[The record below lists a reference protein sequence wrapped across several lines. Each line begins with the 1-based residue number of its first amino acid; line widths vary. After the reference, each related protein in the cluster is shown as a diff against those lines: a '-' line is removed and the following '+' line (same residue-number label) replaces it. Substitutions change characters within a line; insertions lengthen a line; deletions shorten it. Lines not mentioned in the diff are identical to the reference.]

1 MLRVIE
7 FFAGIGCVHEGFR
20 QSGLD
25 FEIVARAEIS
35 PKKDRMYEELWGSD
49 VQNLGDVTAIN
60 DLPNA
65 DFWHFSSPCQ
75 DLSISGRHAG
85 IYAERSGL
93 AWRMLELAKIHRPK
107 FLMSENV
114 LPFLR
119 AATDSGYLAAFAAL
133 GYKIFWI
140 KLSPHEIG
148 IPQSRPR
155 VFTFFRR
162 DGGERPAPIALRP
175 MVELYRFL
183 WDLETPAPS
192 KEFHLKGR
200 GFLWPYCLDKE
211 QHSIAWK
218 KCACLMESERTYV
231 FWPYTPRKRRYFERV
246 ELLKLQG
253 FERWP
258 LRSKISDAQWGAGVG
273 DGLNAKCYALLLQSI
288 FAPTNCAGKSWT
300 RFEPKN
306 QLTLF

>member
-25 FEIVARAEIS
+25 YRIVARAEIS
-35 PKKDRMYEELWGSD
+35 PKKDRMYEELWGSS
-49 VQNLGDVTAIN
+49 VPNLGDVTAID
-60 DLPNA
+60 DLPEA

-75 DLSISGRHAG
+75 DLSVSGKMGGIHA
-85 IYAERSGL
+85 ARSGL
-93 AWRMLELAKIHRPK
+93 AWRMLDLAKIHRPK

-119 AATDSGYLAAFAAL
+119 TATDSGYLAAFAEL

-148 IPQSRPR
+148 IPQTRAR

-162 DGGERPAPIALRP
+162 DGDERPAPIALRP

-183 WDLETPAPS
+183 WDLETPEPT
-192 KEFHLKGR
+192 KEFRRKGH
-200 GFLWPYCLDKE
+200 GFLWPYYFDE
-211 QHSIAWK
+211 NQHTVAWK
-218 KCACLMESERTYV
+218 KCECLMECQRPYV
-231 FWPYTPRKRRYFERV
+231 FWPGAPRNLRYFERV

-258 LRSKISDAQWGAGVG
+258 QRSKISDAQWNSGIG

-288 FAPTNCAGKSWT
+288 FAPTNFAGKTWT
-300 RFEPKN
+300 RFELQN
-306 QLTLF
+306 QLALF